1 MLKPLRVQFMFIT
14 IILIIIILMGGL
26 LCFVGAEYFHGRRE
40 TVHQLN
46 QTMDLMELSEG
57 KPERLTI
64 RKKASP
70 DLEIQTGYIVVVE
83 TDAKG
88 NIVASDS
95 DNPMEIDLP
104 RLKHLTKEAL
114 KTDFTSDVIMPDSV
128 RYYKEPEKSGTRIAF
143 CNRLEDSQRLPFMTT
158 LYLVL
163 SFAAFMTMLVVS
175 EYMATQAINPVAKTM
190 EEQKRF
196 TADASHEL
204 KTPLTVI
211 LANLD
216 ILSSKPD
223 STIREEQKWIESA
236 RSEAKQMTGLIN
248 DMLYLA
254 RNDTGLTEE
263 PDMTDFDIS
272 NTADECV
279 LTSEAL
285 AFENGVELTGDI
297 EPHLLV
303 KANEEDIKQVMMS
316 LIENAFKYVDRN
328 GFIKVQ
334 VFQKGQSVAV
344 QIINSGPPIPPQKQ
358 PHVFDR
364 FYRGEESRTRK
375 GFGLGLSIASTM
387 VRNNGGT
394 IELAYSDETGTC
406 FAFYLPLVKA
416 Q

>member
-14 IILIIIILMGGL
+14 IILIIIILMGGM
-26 LCFVGAEYFHGRRE
+26 LCFVGAEYFHGRKESIR
-40 TVHQLN
+40 QMD
-46 QTMDLMELSEG
+46 QTMELMDLSNG

-70 DLEIQTGYIVVVE
+70 DLEIQKGYIVVVQ
-83 TDAKG
+83 TNAKG

-95 DNPMEIDLP
+95 NNPMEIDRP
-104 RLKHLTKEAL
+104 RLVHLTEEAL
-114 KTDFTSDVIMPDSV
+114 KTKYSSDVIMPDSV
-128 RYYKEPEKSGTRIAF
+128 RYYKKDLGSGMRIAF
-143 CNRLEDSQRLPFMTT
+143 CNRLEDSETLPFMTA
-158 LYLVL
+158 LYLIL
-163 SFAAFMTMLVVS
+163 SLSAFMTMLVVS
-175 EYMATQAINPVAKTM
+175 EFMASQAINPVAQTM

-254 RNDTGLTEE
+254 RNDTLLSEE
-263 PDMTDFDIS
+263 PVMTDFDLS
-272 NTADECV
+272 NMVDECV

-285 AFENGVELTGDI
+285 AYENGVDLTYDI
-297 EPHLLV
+297 EPNLMV
-303 KANEEDIKQVMMS
+303 NANEEDIKRVIMS
-316 LIENAFKYVDRN
+316 LVENAFKYVSRN
-328 GFIKVQ
+328 GFIRVHG
-334 VFQKGQSVAV
+334 FQQGPQAVV
-344 QIINSGPPIPPQKQ
+344 QIINSGTPIPLQKQ
-358 PHVFDR
+358 AHVFDR

-375 GFGLGLSIASTM
+375 GFGLGLSIARTM
-387 VRNNGGT
+387 VRKNGGT
-394 IELAYSDETGTC
+394 VSLEYSDERGTC
-406 FAFYLPLVKA
+406 FTVSLPIVA
-416 Q
+416 SQ